1 MRISG
6 FQWFLCGL
14 AAVALHAALF
24 LIVRPP
30 STVADVSL
38 PTGPS
43 IEMADSLA
51 GIIGT
56 AVEVDSPDAPDV
68 IEPVEPVDVT
78 EPDVAPEPV
87 SQVAMTAPVPPP
99 VDLPDLVQIPTSEP
113 VEDVEIKELA
123 PPVVKVK
130 PVETKTEP
138 TKREPPKKKT
148 AKKKKTEK
156 VTKKKTKKKKSVRR
170 GNSKS
175 GAGGKGK
182 KRASSAAIAA
192 YSGKVRSRVLSR
204 APRGGAGRGTVTVS
218 FSISSSG
225 GLSSA
230 RVSRSSGNP
239 GLDSKALSAVRSAS
253 PFPKPPAGARRSFSI
268 PFRFR

>member
-6 FQWFLCGL
+6 FQWFLCGVAAL
-14 AAVALHAALF
+14 AVHAALF

-30 STVADVSL
+30 STGAEVSL
-38 PTGPS
+38 PVGPT

-51 GIIGT
+51 GIIGA
-56 AVEVDSPDAPDV
+56 AVEVDSPDVVDV
-68 IEPVEPVDVT
+68 IDPVEP
-78 EPDVAPEPV
+78 EDVAEPEVTPEPV

-99 VDLPDLVQIPTSEP
+99 ADLPDLVQIPTSEP
-113 VEDVEIKELA
+113 VEEVEIKELA

-138 TKREPPKKKT
+138 KKQEPPKKKT

-156 VTKKKTKKKKSVRR
+156 VTKKKTKKKKAARK
-170 GNSKS
+170 GNSKT
-175 GAGGKGK
+175 GAGGKSK

-192 YSGKVRSRVLSR
+192 YGGKVRARVASR
-204 APRGGAGRGTVTVS
+204 ARGGSGRGTVMVS
-218 FSISSSG
+218 FSISASG
-225 GLSSA
+225 SLSSA

-239 GLDSKALSAVRSAS
+239 GLDNKALSAVRSAS

-268 PFRFR
+268 PIRFR